1 MKHFDAKK
9 LFKKKAF
16 KNFAFLRFKIAA
28 STYIHAKTR
37 SMLSKIHRGINQK
50 NLKKIEWIRQKTQSG
65 RN

>member
-50 NLKKIEWIRQKTQSG
+50 NLKKIE
-65 RN
+65 